1 MNLEN
6 CLDVKK
12 MTALEA
18 IRSMKLLSSKT
29 TLPIGIGIWEGELT
43 GKISGQTYSGEHI
56 AVFQETALVCPFGPR
71 GDAES
76 EANSALF
83 VAAVKY
89 SGVISEKFE
98 SMLTALELAETY
110 LEDGA
115 TATALDRVLSAI
127 SAAKA

>member
-6 CLDVKK
+6 CLDVKN

-18 IRSMKLLSSKT
+18 IRAMKMLSSKT

-76 EANSALF
+76 EANAALF

-89 SGVISEKFE
+89 SAPVTEKFE
-98 SMLTALELAETY
+98 AMLKALELAETY

-115 TATALDRVLSAI
+115 VATALDRVRFAI